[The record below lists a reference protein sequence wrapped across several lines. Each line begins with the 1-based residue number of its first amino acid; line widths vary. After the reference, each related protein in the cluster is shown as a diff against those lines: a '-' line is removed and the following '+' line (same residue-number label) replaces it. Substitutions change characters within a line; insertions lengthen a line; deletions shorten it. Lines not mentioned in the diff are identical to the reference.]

1 MRYVFEQEIEDVA
14 KHLLEIKRFMADK
27 NMTGKQ
33 IRLRKPDL
41 LIIPTGEKGH
51 ITGLALLFTTYGI
64 NFSVIFFR
72 KGNKNQKPT
81 RMGMAITNNLVRD
94 SIKDIDNVQITHQ
107 HIAVEQI
114 FIFKLLLL
122 IL

>member
-72 KGNKNQKPT
+72 KGNKSQKPT
-81 RMGMAITNNLVRD
+81 CMAITNNLVRD
-94 SIKDIDNVQITHQ
+94 SVKDIDNVQITHQ